1 MKRTVL
7 VTGGNRGIGLAAARQ
22 LAESGLS
29 VLLGSR
35 DMKDGEEAAET
46 LRRMGLDVTT
56 VHVDL
61 TDVATLEAAVEQI
74 EQSGRSIDALINNA
88 GVLHEKPL
96 LDLTDAEVADSIAVH
111 VTGPIRLLRSLA
123 PKMVEH
129 GYGRIVNVS
138 SGWGAFAEGLGGPGL
153 YGVTKAALNALT
165 VRLARELPDTVKV
178 NAMCPGWVRTRMG
191 GESATR
197 TPEEGADTAVWLATL
212 PDDGP
217 SGGFFRDRKPIAW

>member
-1 MKRTVL
+1 
-7 VTGGNRGIGLAAARQ
+7 
-22 LAESGLS
+22 
-29 VLLGSR
+29 
-35 DMKDGEEAAET
+35 
-46 LRRMGLDVTT
+46 
-56 VHVDL
+56 
-61 TDVATLEAAVEQI
+61 VATLEAAVEQI

>member
-35 DMKDGEEAAET
+35 DMQDGEEAAET
-46 LRRMGLDVTT
+46 LRRLGLDVTT